1 MRGSIGVLAFLCFN
15 PWNGAAA
22 QHVQNE
28 GLVRTLGPE
37 WKSMYEISRDLTY
50 DAIVLVRN
58 GDTMTDWRE
67 IVQIADTTTASK
79 LSPEETLN
87 KWMAATEKKCP
98 GAMERRVIS
107 KDETSVLFQ
116 VHTNPCRS
124 MPEEAEIGRVI
135 LGKYSWYV
143 LEYRARV
150 HELAPDKQAEWIKTF
165 SEATF
170 DSVTSSFDSA
180 WMSVDVDEVIPFAMD
195 KAVAALKPAME
206 SQECNVT
213 TDSAGRV
220 ECKRPRGRTSS
231 EHSGTG
237 GESVTAVLEAQGD
250 KTHMVIATG
259 LGFAGRLGKR
269 NYSTPIYE
277 QMMRNLQKGQP

>member
-1 MRGSIGVLAFLCFN
+1 MKRLIWVLAFLCFN
-15 PWNGAAA
+15 PWIGAAA
-22 QHVQNE
+22 QHVRNE
-28 GLVRTLGPE
+28 GLVRTLGPA
-37 WKSMYEISRDLTY
+37 WKSMYQITRDLTY

-58 GDTMTDWRE
+58 GDTITDWRE
-67 IVQIADTTTASK
+67 VVQIADTTTPSK

-87 KWMAATEKKCP
+87 KWMALTEKKCP
-98 GAMERRVIS
+98 GAMERKVIS

-116 VHTNPCRS
+116 IHTNPCRS
-124 MPEEAEIGRVI
+124 MPEEVEIGRVM

-150 HELAPDKQAEWIKTF
+150 HELAPDTRAQWIKTF
-165 SEATF
+165 SDATF

-195 KAVAALKPAME
+195 KAAAALKPAME

-213 TDSAGRV
+213 AESAGRV

-231 EHSGTG
+231 EHSGYG
-237 GESVTAVLEAQGD
+237 GESVTAVLERRETRRTWSSRPVWVSLVGWARG
-250 KTHMVIATG
+250 II
-259 LGFAGRLGKR
+259 RPR
-269 NYSTPIYE
+269 ST
-277 QMMRNLQKGQP
+277 RK

>member
-1 MRGSIGVLAFLCFN
+1 MRGSIGVLAFLFLS
-15 PWNGAAA
+15 PWSGADA

-28 GLVRTLGPE
+28 GLVHTLGPE
-37 WKSMYEISRDLTY
+37 WKSQYEITRDLTY

-58 GDTMTDWRE
+58 GDTIHDWRE
-67 IVQIADTTTASK
+67 IVQIADTTSSSK

-87 KWMAATEKKCP
+87 KWMAVTEKKCP
-98 GAMERRVIS
+98 SAMERKTIS
-107 KDETSVLFQ
+107 KDETSVLFE

-135 LGKYSWYV
+135 LGHYSWYV

-150 HELAPDKQAEWIKTF
+150 HELAPDTRAEWIKTF

-170 DSVTSSFDSA
+170 DSVTASFDSA
-180 WMSVDVDEVIPFAMD
+180 WMSVDVDEVIPFAVD
-195 KAVAALKPAME
+195 KAMAAVKPAME
-206 SQECNVT
+206 SQECHVMAE
-213 TDSAGRV
+213 SAGHL

-237 GESVTAVLEAQGD
+237 GESVTAVLEAQGN
-250 KTHMVIATG
+250 KTHVTITTG
-259 LGFAGRLGKR
+259 LGYYGRLGKR

-277 QMMRNLQKGQP
+277 EMIKNLQKEQP

>member
-1 MRGSIGVLAFLCFN
+1 MKGLIGVLAFLCFN
-15 PWNGAAA
+15 PWSGAAA

-37 WKSMYEISRDLTY
+37 WKSLYQIARDLSY

-58 GDTMTDWRE
+58 GDTIHDWRE
-67 IVQIADTTTASK
+67 IIQIEDTATPSK

-87 KWMAATEKKCP
+87 KWMALTEKKCP
-98 GAMERRVIS
+98 GAMERKVIS

-116 VHTNPCRS
+116 VHTNPCGK

-150 HELAPDKQAEWIKTF
+150 HELAPDTRAEWIKTF
-165 SEATF
+165 SDASF

-195 KAVAALKPAME
+195 KAAASLKPAME
-206 SQECNVT
+206 SQDCHVT
-213 TDSAGRV
+213 ADSADRI
-220 ECKRPRGRTSS
+220 ECKRPRGRTSA

-250 KTHMVIATG
+250 KTHMVITTG

-277 QMMRNLQKGQP
+277 EMMRNLQKGQP

>member
-1 MRGSIGVLAFLCFN
+1 MKRLIWVLAFLCFN
-15 PWNGAAA
+15 PWSRAAA

-37 WKSMYEISRDLTY
+37 WKSMYQITRDLTY

-58 GDTMTDWRE
+58 GDTITDWRE

-87 KWMAATEKKCP
+87 KWMALTEKKCP
-98 GAMERRVIS
+98 GAMERKVIS

-116 VHTNPCRS
+116 IHTNPCRS
-124 MPEEAEIGRVI
+124 MPEEAEIGRVM

-150 HELAPDKQAEWIKTF
+150 HELAPDTRAQWIKTF
-165 SEATF
+165 SDATF

-213 TDSAGRV
+213 AESAGRV
-220 ECKRPRGRTSS
+220 ECKRPRGHTPS
-231 EHSGTG
+231 EHSGYG

-250 KTHMVIATG
+250 QTHVVITTG
-259 LGFAGRLGKR
+259 LGFYGRLGKR

-277 QMMRNLQKGQP
+277 AMMKNLRKGQP